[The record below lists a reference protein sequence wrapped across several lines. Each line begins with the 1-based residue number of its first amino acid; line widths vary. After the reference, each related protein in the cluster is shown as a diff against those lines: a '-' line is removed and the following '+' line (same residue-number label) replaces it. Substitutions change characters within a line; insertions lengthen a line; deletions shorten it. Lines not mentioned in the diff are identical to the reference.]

1 MQTVGEELFARGE
14 AQGEA
19 KGEAKGQAKYLLR
32 ALERRG
38 ISVDDETRR
47 RILACR
53 DTRLLDQWCDR
64 ALTASTLAEVL
75 GDASE

>member
-1 MQTVGEELFARGE
+1 MQTVGEKLF

-32 ALERRG
+32 TLDRRG
-38 ISVDDETRR
+38 IPMDAKTRR
-47 RILACR
+47 RILACK

-64 ALTASTLAEVL
+64 ALTATTLAEVL
-75 GDASE
+75 GEASK